1 MILTG
6 PSTERIFIQLLAGNP
21 CTNEPGARCP
31 TWQAKAANFIGLQS
45 IPVVFRIQA
54 QPSIFC
60 SSLLLLSSDHIL
72 FIFPGAPQ
80 AIQKG
85 CKRSWRH
92 SLCICSGHFLDGDL
106 HSNAE
111 HQRLAENRP
120 FQECQRG
127 VTAATQGHRK
137 AK

>member
-45 IPVVFRIQA
+45 IPVVFRIRA

-80 AIQKG
+80 AIQKE
-85 CKRSWRH
+85 W
-92 SLCICSGHFLDGDL
+92 HFLDGDL